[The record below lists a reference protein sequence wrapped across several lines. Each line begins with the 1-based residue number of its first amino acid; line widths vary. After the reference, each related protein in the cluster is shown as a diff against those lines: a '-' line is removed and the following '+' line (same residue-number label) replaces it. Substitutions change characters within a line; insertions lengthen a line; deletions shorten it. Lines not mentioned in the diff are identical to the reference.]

1 MTEHSEQLELDDE
14 TVSWRFPACEQL
26 PIGLYP
32 IVESAE
38 WVQKLLA
45 VGVRTVQLRI
55 KRSLTAEIEREIR
68 TAVALGNEYGAHV
81 YINDHWQVALDAGAY
96 GVHLGQDDL
105 DEEALRAIERAGCR
119 LGLSTH
125 SDAEIERALVY
136 RPSYIAIGTVFNSPS
151 KNMTYEPLGVDEF
164 ARLRAT
170 VPCPVVAI
178 GGITVETAPL
188 LIAAGADGIA
198 VISDVTRA
206 TDLPARIN
214 EWRSLFAK

>member
-1 MTEHSEQLELDDE
+1 MSEHSEQPESGADAA
-14 TVSWRFPACEQL
+14 SWRFLACERL

-32 IVESAE
+32 IVETSA
-38 WVQKLLA
+38 WVQKLVVL
-45 VGVRTVQLRI
+45 GVRTVQLRI
-55 KRSLTAEIEREIR
+55 KRSLTADIEQEIR
-68 TAVALGNEYGAHV
+68 AAVALGNEYGAHV
-81 YINDHWQVALDAGAY
+81 YINDHWEVALDTGAY

-105 DEEALRAIERAGCR
+105 DEAALRAIERAGCR

-125 SDAEIERALVY
+125 SDAEIARALAFH
-136 RPSYIAIGTVFNSPS
+136 PSYIAIGTVFSSPS
-151 KNMTYEPLGVDEF
+151 KNMTYKPLGVDEF

-198 VISDVTRA
+198 VISDVIHA
-206 TDLPARIN
+206 TDLPARV
-214 EWRSLFAK
+214 EAWRRLFRK